1 MVRFFFILI
10 FFFTSALSF
19 AAEDVVILGGGVGG
33 MSSALYLSRAGVKS
47 IIIEGK
53 DPGGLIAQSHKV
65 QNWPSEIEI
74 AGYELAEK
82 IKKQAL
88 SSGVE
93 FFEGVVT
100 RVNFNERPYA
110 IEVTDFN
117 GNKKV
122 LKAKSCIIAM
132 GTTPNLLRI
141 KGESEFW
148 GKGVTNCAVCDGPLY
163 RNKKVAIVGGGDS
176 ALIEAEYLS
185 DIAKNVYVFVRKEKF
200 KTVEIKRLNKLKKKK
215 NVQFFYESTLQEIH
229 GDNDSVTHIDVKTKN
244 KTKTI
249 KVDGIFLAI
258 GSKPN
263 TSIFKGQIELDEK
276 GYILLEKDQQ
286 TSKKGVYA
294 VGDIVDPVY
303 KQAISASGDGAKA
316 ALQAIDHLFE

>member
-1 MVRFFFILI
+1 MTRLFFVLI
-10 FFFTSALSF
+10 FFFSIAFSH
-19 AAEDVVILGGGVGG
+19 AVEDVVILGGGVGG
-33 MSSALYLSRAGVKS
+33 MSSALYLSRAGLKPV
-47 IIIEGK
+47 IIEGNN
-53 DPGGLIAQSHKV
+53 PGGLIAQSHKV

-74 AGYELAEK
+74 SGYELADK

-93 FFEGVVT
+93 FFEGVVKS
-100 RVNFNERPYA
+100 VDFSEKPYT
-110 IEVTDFN
+110 IEAVDFN

-132 GTTPNLLRI
+132 GTTPNLLKI
-141 KGESEFW
+141 KGESNFW

-176 ALIEAEYLS
+176 ALLEAEYLS
-185 DIAKNVYVFVRKEKF
+185 DIAKDVYVFVRKKSF
-200 KTVEIKRLNKLKKKK
+200 KVVELQRLQKLKRKK
-215 NVQFFYESTLQEIH
+215 NVHFLYESTLQEIH
-229 GDNDSVTHIDVKTKN
+229 GDQDTVTHVDVKIKDKI
-244 KTKTI
+244 KTLDI
-249 KVDGIFLAI
+249 DGVFLAI

-263 TSIFKGQIELDEK
+263 TEIFKGQIKLDEK
-276 GYILLEKDQQ
+276 GYIILEKDQE
-286 TSKKGVYA
+286 TSKKGIYA

-316 ALQAIDHLFE
+316 ALQAIDHLSK